1 MTKLAAPANAKS
13 ASIRVTVIRADGRV
27 EDHGVVAFYHRNPLY
42 RWAYRV
48 RRAIR
53 RILPWRQS

>member
-13 ASIRVTVIRADGRV
+13 VSIRATVIRADGRV

-42 RWAYRV
+42 RWTYRV
-48 RRAIR
+48 RRAIKR
-53 RILPWRQS
+53 MLPWRQS

>member
-1 MTKLAAPANAKS
+1 MSKMVVPANARQ
-13 ASIRVTVIRADGRV
+13 ASIRATVIRADGRV
-27 EDHGVVAFYHRNPLY
+27 EDLGVVAFYHRNPLY

>member
-1 MTKLAAPANAKS
+1 MTKMVVPNTARSAA
-13 ASIRVTVIRADGRV
+13 IRVKVIRANGRV

-53 RILPWRQS
+53 RFLPWRQS

>member
-1 MTKLAAPANAKS
+1 MTKMVVPANARQ
-13 ASIRVTVIRADGRV
+13 ASIRATVIRADGRV
-27 EDHGVVAFYHRNPLY
+27 EHLGVVAFYHRNPLY

-48 RRAIR
+48 RRALR

>member
-1 MTKLAAPANAKS
+1 MTKMVAPVGAKS
-13 ASIRVTVIRADGRV
+13 ASIRVTVIRANGRV